1 MTDPTLESEE
11 VGPEIHFDDDDD
23 NIFEEEPPVEDD
35 DITSVHFE
43 EYARRLGP
51 DLMERDLNMID
62 GIKEQIPQDIRE
74 YIENLRFPKALIGEI
89 NMAQMTTQ
97 CWEIKGP
104 LVSER
109 EIKLFS
115 IYQHYFTRSQMYPL
129 A

>member
-1 MTDPTLESEE
+1 MTEPTFESEE

-23 NIFEEEPPVEDD
+23 DIFEEEPPVEDD

-74 YIENLRFPKALIGEI
+74 YIENLRFPKALIGEF
-89 NMAQMTTQ
+89 NMGTNDHPRLGN
-97 CWEIKGP
+97 KGP

-109 EIKLFS
+109 
-115 IYQHYFTRSQMYPL
+115 
-129 A
+129 